1 MQSFPQSVC
10 LPAVRKNT
18 ECLGTKGHWTLPH
31 PYPQAGDRD
40 TFQHEPEINAQ
51 IFLQHVQ
58 WASVVNNQLEV
69 QECLGSWPRP
79 NSRFQQEATI
89 SQAS

>member
-1 MQSFPQSVC
+1 MPWD
-10 LPAVRKNT
+10 
-18 ECLGTKGHWTLPH
+18 KGSLDFATPIH
-31 PYPQAGDRD
+31 PQAGDRD

-51 IFLQHVQ
+51 IFLQPVQ